1 MGSGLRNE
9 KDTPCAGQRLGGQD
23 GEGRGEILD
32 GLQADVR
39 RGAARAEAARA
50 ACRLSGRV

>member
-9 KDTPCAGQRLGGQD
+9 KDKPCARRRLGGQD

-32 GLQADVR
+32 GLQADVG
-39 RGAARAEAARA
+39 RGAARAEAAKA
-50 ACRLSGRV
+50 ACRLSGCV

>member
-9 KDTPCAGQRLGGQD
+9 KDKPCARRRLGGQD

-32 GLQADVR
+32 GLQADVG
-39 RGAARAEAARA
+39 RGAARAEAAKA